1 MKLKTLV
8 ELVAFSASVSCA
20 AATPGF
26 ADAGRCR
33 HVGGGILK
41 PRDGRANIRSWPAAR
56 AEPGE
61 TDRSRS

>member
-1 MKLKTLV
+1 MKLETLV
-8 ELVAFSASVSCA
+8 ELVAFSAGVSCA

-41 PRDGRANIRSWPAAR
+41 RETGGR
-56 AEPGE
+56 
-61 TDRSRS
+61 T